1 MYAYLAKKTKSL
13 SFFSI
18 FNRRLLRACCL
29 YIYMPRNGSQPP
41 SLEGITPPPN
51 WLFSGQEI
59 ANSRRLAQFETKIQ
73 ANPRFALFAFFV
85 TPVSPL
91 ANGKRPY
98 PTNSTGRPIGCDS
111 AHDGQMQISRSYSFW
126 ETQTKLFYRI
136 CYLGTACA
144 ATTSIIPPTLKQVH
158 SRISVTGGAFF
169 RATKGAGQTLSFSW

>member
-1 MYAYLAKKTKSL
+1 MFWARLTSL
-13 SFFSI
+13 
-18 FNRRLLRACCL
+18 
-29 YIYMPRNGSQPP
+29 M
-41 SLEGITPPPN
+41 GINVFT
-51 WLFSGQEI
+51 F
-59 ANSRRLAQFETKIQ
+59 
-73 ANPRFALFAFFV
+73 FALFAFFV
-85 TPVSPL
+85 TPVSTL

-169 RATKGAGQTLSFSW
+169 RATKGALAKLYHFLGEASLYCHCVVTPR